1 MPSGPQLGV
10 AVFRRGSTAL
20 IVFDQPRSIDMS
32 PLRDDP
38 IFGAAIVQTL
48 QTATVIRL
56 PLDPTMA
63 LSLSRTRDAWRIAA
77 VPLEPTLRPI
87 QATVVDDRFVLKAAD
102 AGSVISLVDPDTG
115 ATLLVGTQ
123 RRDGQGVPALRR
135 SAEFTLLPTWQ
146 GVAVE
151 PNADTVALRPTPQG
165 FVVAGTFTLSPTS
178 DIADLLAGS
187 GGLTRHFD
195 FPGQPTATLLRNL
208 RRQVAEAAAAAPLA
222 RGPYRQTAAR
232 TMIALGLGAEA
243 GAMLN
248 MAATDDPHAADSPD
262 NMALASIA
270 ALLAHRT

>member
-1 MPSGPQLGV
+1 MADTANQSTPEELVVPSGPQLGV
-10 AVFRRGSTAL
+10 AVFRRGNTAL
-20 IVFDQPRSIDMS
+20 IVFDQPHSIDMS
-32 PLRDDP
+32 LLSNDP

-48 QTATVIRL
+48 QTATAVRL

-63 LSLSRTRDAWRIAA
+63 LSVSRTRDAWRIAA
-77 VPLEPTLRPI
+77 VPLELTLRPI
-87 QATVVDDRFVLKAAD
+87 QATVVDDRFVLKASD
-102 AGSVISLVDPDTG
+102 VGNVISLVDPDTG

-151 PNADTVALRPTPQG
+151 PNADTVVLRPTPQG

-187 GGLTRHFD
+187 SGLTRHFD
-195 FPGQPTATLLRNL
+195 FPGQPAAALLGNL
-208 RRQVAEAAAAAPLA
+208 RRQVAEAATAPQLA

-232 TMIALGLGAEA
+232 TMIALVSAPRPA
-243 GAMLN
+243 
-248 MAATDDPHAADSPD
+248 
-262 NMALASIA
+262 
-270 ALLAHRT
+270 RC